1 LDEKL
6 NNFARYEDRVFI
18 NNHMQLVKP
27 IEPQRRGR
35 SKHPV
40 KTHHLSAFGI
50 LNRNGLEMAE
60 NITSPV
66 KEEEKE
72 NKRAEFSE
80 WSMPEQRP
88 GYIQCKLHDFL

>member
-1 LDEKL
+1 MKSLITL
-6 NNFARYEDRVFI
+6 LIGRGYYYQR
-18 NNHMQLVKP
+18 MQPGKQ
-27 IEPQRRGR
+27 IEPQRRSR

-40 KTHHLSAFGI
+40 KIHHLSTFGI
-50 LNRNGLEMAE
+50 LNRNGLEVAN

-66 KEEEKE
+66 TEEEKE
-72 NKRAEFSE
+72 NKRDEFSD